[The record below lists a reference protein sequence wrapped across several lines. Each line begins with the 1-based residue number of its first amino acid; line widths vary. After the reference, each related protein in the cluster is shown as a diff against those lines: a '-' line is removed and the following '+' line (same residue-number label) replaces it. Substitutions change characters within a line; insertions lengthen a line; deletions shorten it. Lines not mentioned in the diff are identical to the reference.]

1 MKIIKNITQLT
12 LAAMLGAAIPSVQA
26 QPEGFDGP
34 PGGGKMPVIP
44 IMSALDVNT
53 NGIIDSNEIANASA
67 ELLTL
72 DKNGDG
78 KLSADELKPQF
89 PDGAP
94 PDMPSDFKFPV
105 LPIMKALD
113 TNGDGELDA
122 AEIANAPAA
131 LKTLDKNGDGK
142 LTRDEI
148 MPKFPGGF
156 GGPPQD

>member
-1 MKIIKNITQLT
+1 MKITTILALT
-12 LAAMLGAAIPSVQA
+12 LALGTSITLVRSQS
-26 QPEGFDGP
+26 DGGRP
-34 PGGGKMPVIP
+34 PDDGRFPVLPLIK
-44 IMSALDVNT
+44 ALDVNGD
-53 NGIIDSNEIANASA
+53 GIIDSNEIANASA

-122 AEIANAPAA
+122 AEIANAAAA

-142 LTRDEI
+142 LTRDEF
-148 MPKFPGGF
+148 MPKFSGGI

>member
-1 MKIIKNITQLT
+1 MKIIKNITQLL
-12 LAAMLGAAIPSVQA
+12 LAAVLGGIIPSVQA

-44 IMSALDVNT
+44 IMSALDANT
-53 NGIIDSNEIANASA
+53 NGVIEADEIANASKA
-67 ELLTL
+67 LLTL

-78 KLSADELKPQF
+78 KLSAEELKPKF

-94 PDMPSDFKFPV
+94 SDMPSDFKFPV
-105 LPIMKALD
+105 LPVMKALD

-122 AEIANAPAA
+122 AEIANATAA

-142 LTRDEI
+142 LTRQEI
-148 MPKFPGGF
+148 MPQFPGGF
-156 GGPPQD
+156 RSPPPE